1 VYLVGR
7 LGITGKATSLTENLK
22 DLYATIKKQSSVP
35 VVLGFGIKNAHQV
48 AQFSEFV
55 DGVVMG
61 SAFVDLCQ
69 NTQPLFMGDA
79 LHPDVASF
87 VSACCQ
93 STRTSH

>member
-1 VYLVGR
+1 VYLVAR
-7 LGITGKATSLTENLK
+7 VGITGKATALTDTLK
-22 DLYATIKKQSSVP
+22 TLYETVKKQSPVP
-35 VVLGFGIKNAHQV
+35 VVLGFGIKTPHDIAHV
-48 AQFSEFV
+48 ATFA

-69 NTQPLFMGDA
+69 HAQPLFMGDA

-87 VSACCQ
+87 VSACGQ